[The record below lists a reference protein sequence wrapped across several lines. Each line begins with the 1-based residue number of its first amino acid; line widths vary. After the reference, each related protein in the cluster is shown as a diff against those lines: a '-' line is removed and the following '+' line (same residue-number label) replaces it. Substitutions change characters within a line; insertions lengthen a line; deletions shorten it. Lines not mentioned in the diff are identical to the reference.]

1 VFENVQCIEIVLC
14 DACVLEQSCAVSLC
28 VITCCDVCVM
38 RVVHVFQS
46 GHLPAVRVWDLEDNS
61 SIAQF
66 SGHQFGVNCV
76 VGSQ

>member
-1 VFENVQCIEIVLC
+1 MC
-14 DACVLEQSCAVSLC
+14 DA
-28 VITCCDVCVM
+28 CVM
-38 RVVHVFQS
+38 RVVHMFQS